1 MSATATR
8 ARAVVLLRGS
18 MLLDPETLEPIAALH
33 ADDRWRTPEGI
44 EIDTLETAVTPVRAQ
59 VTTAALRA
67 HHEAMDA
74 AWLEESLATLRVI
87 AERQPNVTTDD
98 VWSEILSPP
107 RDPRTGM
114 STLMLAAERMRLIA
128 KTDETQPTIRPTSGG
143 RRVRIWR
150 SLIYRQL

>member
-74 AWLEESLATLRVI
+74 AWLEETLRVI
-87 AERQPNVTTDD
+87 AQRQPNVTTDD

-128 KTDETQPTIRPTSGG
+128 KTDETQPTIRPASGG